1 MASAAMTNLNDDLKD
16 ALSKVPAV
24 TLGFWI
30 IKIAA
35 TTLGE
40 TAGDTVTMTW
50 LGQTRNDPMTTGHLG
65 YLIGTAI
72 LIVPL
77 LLLVAAQIRASRFHP
92 VLYWATIIASTTAGT
107 TLADFCTRFLGEGT
121 AASYALGSAILL
133 GCVLGSLAVW
143 RMVLG
148 TVSVESVRTPKA
160 ELFYWTTITFSQTLG
175 TALGDWTADSTIAGS
190 QIGFTGG
197 ALIFGAALAVVA
209 ALYYLTQ
216 ISRPALFWA
225 AFILTRPLGATVGD
239 FLDKP
244 LAKGGLNL
252 SRPVASAALLVLII
266 IGMVVFKQRPAQAGA
281 GH

>member
-1 MASAAMTNLNDDLKD
+1 MTSNERSAITD

-30 IKIAA
+30 IKIFA

-40 TAGDTVTMTW
+40 TAGDSVTMTW
-50 LGQTRNDPMTTGHLG
+50 LGETTANPMGAAHIG
-65 YLIGTAI
+65 YLIGTGI

-77 LLLVAAQIRASRFHP
+77 ILLVAAQIRARAFHP
-92 VLYWATIIASTTAGT
+92 LLYWATIIASTTAGT

-121 AASYALGSAILL
+121 NASYALGSAILL
-133 GCVLGSLAVW
+133 ACVLATLATW
-143 RMVLG
+143 RAVMG
-148 TVSVESVRTPKA
+148 TVAVESVREPKA
-160 ELFYWTTITFSQTLG
+160 EMFYWTTITFSQTLG
-175 TALGDWTADSTIAGS
+175 TALGDWTADSSIMGH

-209 ALYYLTQ
+209 LVHFRTAL
-216 ISRPALFWA
+216 SRAALFWA

-244 LAKGGLNL
+244 HAKGGLDF
-252 SRPVASAALLVLII
+252 SRPIASLALLVA
-266 IGMVVFKQRPAQAGA
+266 IGLCLWWFPQRPAEADA